1 VAPLVGVTMSLHKL
15 SAGRGYDYLIRQ
27 VAALDAT
34 HRGRTDLASYYTE
47 RGEAPGR
54 WVGRGL
60 AGIDGLDV
68 GDVVTGEQM
77 RLLFAEGRHPL
88 AETLPGGGRVLAL
101 GVPYRPSTGEQPFL
115 AALRARFTDHNA
127 ALGLPRRA
135 ALPAEVRARLRGEVA
150 AKWFRQQEGRD
161 PKGDLELASALA
173 RWSRPAP
180 AAVGGYDLTFSP
192 VKSVSTLW
200 AIADPAVSAQIER
213 AHHAAVAAALRF
225 LEDHALYTREGTGG
239 VRQVDV
245 TGLVAAAFTH
255 RDSRAGDPD
264 LHTHVAVANKVQTL
278 GGRWLSIDGRILH
291 AAKVAASE
299 TYNTALEHHLTTFL
313 GVRFA
318 DRPGGDRSKRPV
330 REIVGIDPRLNQR
343 WSARRQVIDVR
354 KAELAAHFARDHG
367 RPPGRVEMLQL
378 AQQATLETRDRK
390 HEPRTPAQQRTVWRT
405 EAIDTLGGPERIDAM
420 IDQVLNPA
428 VMPMPAATPLWQ
440 ARTADR
446 VLDALEEHRAT
457 WQFWHLWAETQ
468 RRLRGAAIHPT
479 NLREVAESVMA
490 EAIARS
496 VRLTSIDDPTDVP
509 PDERRRDGASV
520 FTVAGSTQHTSTR
533 ILAAEQRV
541 MEAGAL
547 TDGQALQPTAVDIAL
562 AEKEA
567 TGTVLDAGQKQMVRT
582 VATDRRRLQL
592 VLAPAGAGK
601 TTALKALADLW
612 AAGGGH
618 IVGLAPSAAAAAQ
631 LAEATGIT
639 ADTLARLTWAI
650 DHQRPIPDWAD
661 RIGPRTLLL
670 IDEAGMADTPTLDT
684 AIGHTLRHGGRVCL
698 VGDDQQLGAI
708 GAGGIL
714 TNLQHT
720 YGAVRLTQLHRF
732 TDPDEAAA
740 TLLVRAG
747 DPAAVNFYT
756 DRDRIK
762 IADPSSLPDR
772 LLAAWRHDQRQ
783 GLDSLM
789 LASSR
794 REVADLNRGA
804 RAARLAGQQ
813 PALEIDLA
821 DGNQA
826 SVGDLIIT
834 RRNDRH
840 LTTGRDWV
848 RNGDRW
854 TVTGLTTSGGIRAI
868 HRRTGRPVTLPGS
881 YVREAVE
888 LGYATTIHTA
898 QGVTA
903 DTTHSLVDEL
913 MTREQ
918 LYTTVS
924 RGRTANHLYVAV
936 GDGEPHRILLN
947 HIQELTATDILQ
959 RVLIRTSLPVSATTV
974 RTQHERAASTSG
986 RVRAR
991 PASPAYD
998 HRARAGR
1005 APQAPAR

>member
-1 VAPLVGVTMSLHKL
+1 MSLHKL
-15 SAGRGYDYLIRQ
+15 SAGHGYDYLIRQ

-34 HRGRTDLASYYTE
+34 HRGRTDLASYYSE

-60 AGIDGLDV
+60 AGVDGLGV

-88 AETLPGGGRVLAL
+88 DETSPDSGRVLAL
-101 GVPYRPSTGEQPFL
+101 GVPYRPSTGEQPFQ
-115 AALRARFTDHNA
+115 AALRARFADHNT

-135 ALPAEVRARLRGEVA
+135 ALPAEVRARLRGELA
-150 AKWFRQQEGRD
+150 TEWFRQQEGRD
-161 PKGDLELASALA
+161 PKGDLELASALT

-180 AAVGGYDLTFSP
+180 TPVGGYDLTFSP

-200 AIADPAVSAQIER
+200 AITDLAVAAQIEQ
-213 AHHAAVAAALRF
+213 AHHAAVAAALHF

-239 VRQVDV
+239 VRQREV
-245 TGLVAAAFTH
+245 TGLVGAAFTH

-278 GGRWLSIDGRILH
+278 NGRWLSIDGRILH

-299 TYNTALEHHLTTFL
+299 TYNTALEHHLATVL

-318 DRPGGDRSKRPV
+318 ERPRADRSKRPV
-330 REIVGIDPRLNQR
+330 REIVGVEPRLNQR
-343 WSARRQVIDVR
+343 WSARRLVIDIR
-354 KAELAAHFARDHG
+354 KAELAADFARDHA

-378 AQQATLETRDRK
+378 AQQATLETRERK
-390 HEPRTPAQQRTVWRT
+390 HEPRTLAEQRAVWRA
-405 EAIDTLGGPERIDAM
+405 EAVDTLGGPERIDAM
-420 IDQVLNPA
+420 IDQVLRPA
-428 VMPMPAATPLWQ
+428 AMPMPAATPVWRAQ
-440 ARTADR
+440 TADR
-446 VLDALEEHRAT
+446 VLAAVEEHRAT
-457 WQFWHLWAETQ
+457 WQIWHLWAETQ
-468 RRLRGAAIHPT
+468 RQLRSANIHPEDA
-479 NLREVAESVMA
+479 RDVAASVVE
-490 EAIARS
+490 EAVARS
-496 VRLTSIDDPTDVP
+496 VQLTPIDDPADVP
-509 PDERRRDGASV
+509 PDERRADGASV
-520 FTVAGSTQHTSTR
+520 FTVAGSTQYSSTR

-541 MEAGAL
+541 LDAAAL
-547 TDGQALQPTAVDIAL
+547 TDGQALLPAAVDL
-562 AEKEA
+562 RLSEAEV

-582 VATDRRRLQL
+582 VATDRRRVQL

-601 TTALKALADLW
+601 TTALKVLAELW
-612 AAGGGH
+612 TAGDGH
-618 IVGLAPSAAAAAQ
+618 VLGLAPSAAAAAQ

-639 ADTLARLTWAI
+639 ADTLARLTWAL
-650 DHQRPIPDWAD
+650 DHHQALPDWAD
-661 RIGPRTLLL
+661 RIGPKTLLL

-698 VGDDQQLGAI
+698 VGDDQQLAAI

-714 TNLQHT
+714 ADLNTAH
-720 YGAVRLTQLHRF
+720 GAVRLTQLHRF
-732 TDPDEAAA
+732 ADPDEAAA
-740 TLLVRAG
+740 TLKVRDR
-747 DPAAVNFYT
+747 DPGAVDFYT

-762 IADPSSLPDR
+762 IADPSGLPDR
-772 LLAAWRHDQRQ
+772 LLTAWQHDQRQ

-789 LASSR
+789 LAPSR
-794 REVADLNRGA
+794 RKVADLNQRA

-821 DGNQA
+821 DGNRA

-834 RRNDRH
+834 RRNDRR

-854 TVTGLTTSGGIRAI
+854 TITALDPDGGIHAT
-868 HRRTGRPVTLPGS
+868 HRRTGKSVTLPAG

-888 LGYATTIHTA
+888 LGYATTIHAA

-903 DTTHSLVDEL
+903 DTTHGLVDEL

-918 LYTTVS
+918 LYTMVS
-924 RGRTANHLYVAV
+924 RGRTANHLYLPVG
-936 GDGEPHRILLN
+936 GDGDPHGIVQTDTQEP
-947 HIQELTATDILQ
+947 TAADVLE
-959 RVLIRTSLPVSATTV
+959 RVLFRSSLAASATTV
-974 RTQHERAASTSG
+974 RRQEQTTAA
-986 RVRAR
+986 VRRRLQAPR
-991 PASPAYD
+991 HTPDPAHGWPP
-998 HRARAGR
+998 AGR
-1005 APQAPAR
+1005 GPAAPGW

>member
-1 VAPLVGVTMSLHKL
+1 MSLHKL
-15 SAGRGYDYLIRQ
+15 SAGHGYDYLIRQ

-34 HRGRTDLASYYTE
+34 HRGRTDLASYYSE
-47 RGEAPGR
+47 RGETPGR
-54 WVGRGL
+54 WVGRGI
-60 AGIDGLDV
+60 AGIDGLEV

-88 AETLPGGGRVLAL
+88 ADTGPVPAL
-101 GVPYRPSTGEQPFL
+101 GVPYRTSTSEQPFL
-115 AALRARFTDHNA
+115 AALRDRFAAHNT

-135 ALPAEVRARLRGEVA
+135 ALPPEVRARLRGELA
-150 AKWFRQQEGRD
+150 ADWFFQQEGRD

-200 AIADPAVSAQIER
+200 AIADPPVAARIEQ

-245 TGLVAAAFTH
+245 TGLVACSFTH

-278 GGRWLSIDGRILH
+278 AGRWLSIDGRILH

-299 TYNTALEHHLTTFL
+299 TYNTTLEHHLTASL

-318 DRPGGDRSKRPV
+318 ERPDRDRSKRPV
-330 REIVGIDPRLNQR
+330 REIVGVDPRLNQR
-343 WSARRQVIDVR
+343 WSQRRQVIDVR
-354 KAELAAHFARDHG
+354 RAELAAAFAQDHG

-378 AQQATLETRDRK
+378 GQQATLETRDAK
-390 HEPRTPAQQRTVWRT
+390 HEPRTLAEQRAVWHA
-405 EAIDTLGGPERIDAM
+405 EAVDTLGGPGRIHAM

-428 VMPMPAATPLWQ
+428 AVPMPAVTSVWR

-446 VLDALEEHRAT
+446 VLAAVEEHRAT

-468 RRLRGAAIHPT
+468 RQLRGADIHPAD
-479 NLREVAESVMA
+479 LRHVAASVME
-490 EAIARS
+490 EAIAQS
-496 VRLTSIDDPTDVP
+496 VRLTPVDDPANLP
-509 PDERRRDGASV
+509 IEARRRDGASV
-520 FTVAGSTQHTSTR
+520 FTVAGSTQYTSRR

-541 MEAGAL
+541 LDAAAL
-547 TDGQALQPTAVDIAL
+547 TDGVALHPVAVDLAL
-562 AEKEA
+562 AEKDA
-567 TGTVLDAGQKQMVRT
+567 TGTVLDAGQQHMVRT
-582 VATDRRRLQL
+582 VTTDRRRVQL

-601 TTALKALADLW
+601 TTALKVLADFW
-612 AAGGGH
+612 TMGGGH
-618 IVGLAPSAAAAAQ
+618 VLGLAPSAAAAGQ

-639 ADTLARLTWAI
+639 ADTLARLTWAL
-650 DHQRPIPDWAD
+650 DHRQPLPDWAD
-661 RIGPRTLLL
+661 RIGRKTLLL

-684 AIGHTLRHGGRVCL
+684 AIGHTLRSGGRVCL

-714 TNLQHT
+714 TDLQRA
-720 YGAVRLTQLHRF
+720 YGAVRLTELHRF
-732 TDPDEAAA
+732 ADPDEADA
-740 TLLVRAG
+740 TLLVRNG
-747 DPAAVNFYT
+747 DPAAIDFYT
-756 DRDRIK
+756 HRDRIK
-762 IADPSSLPDR
+762 IGDPSGVSDG
-772 LLAAWRHDQRQ
+772 LLAAWQHDHGQ

-789 LASSR
+789 LAPSR
-794 REVADLNRGA
+794 RQVANLNQRA

-813 PALEIDLA
+813 PAWEVDLA
-821 DGNQA
+821 DGNRA

-834 RRNDRH
+834 RRNDRR
-840 LTTGRDWV
+840 LTAGRDWV

-854 TVTGLTTSGGIRAI
+854 TVTALTADGSMRAV
-868 HRRTGRPVTLPGS
+868 HRRTGRSVTLPAG

-903 DTTHSLVDEL
+903 DTTHGLVDEL

-918 LYTTVS
+918 LYTMVS
-924 RGRTANHLYVAV
+924 RGRTANHLYLPVG
-936 GDGEPHRILLN
+936 GDGDPHGALHAEIG
-947 HIQELTATDILQ
+947 ELTAADMLH
-959 RVLIRTSLPVSATTV
+959 RVLFRSDLAASATTIRRQEQTAADV
-974 RTQHERAASTSG
+974 RRRLHTPHPSYEQSYGPAPVPRGPAAPG
-986 RVRAR
+986 W
-991 PASPAYD
+991 
-998 HRARAGR
+998 
-1005 APQAPAR
+1005 

>member
-1 VAPLVGVTMSLHKL
+1 MSLHKL
-15 SAGRGYDYLIRQ
+15 SAGCGYDYLIRQ

-34 HRGRTDLASYYTE
+34 HRGGMDLASYYME

-68 GDVVTGEQM
+68 GHVVTGEQM
-77 RLLFAEGRHPL
+77 RMLFAAGRHPL
-88 AETLPGGGRVLAL
+88 ADTRPVPAL
-101 GVPYRPSTGEQPFL
+101 GVPYRPSSGEQPFP
-115 AALRARFTDHNA
+115 AALRARFADHNTA
-127 ALGLPRRA
+127 RGLPRRA
-135 ALPAEVRARLRGEVA
+135 ALPAEVRARLRGELA
-150 AKWFRQQEGRD
+150 AEWFRNQEGRD

-200 AIADPAVSAQIER
+200 AIADLHVAAQIER
-213 AHHAAVAAALRF
+213 AHQAAVAAALRF
-225 LEDHALYTREGTGG
+225 VEDRALFTREGTGG

-299 TYNTALEHHLTTFL
+299 TYNTALEHHLTTVL

-318 DRPGGDRSKRPV
+318 ERPGGDRSKRPV
-330 REIVGIDPRLNQR
+330 REIVGVDPRLNQR

-354 KAELAAHFARDHG
+354 RAELAAAFARDHG
-367 RPPGRVEMLQL
+367 RPPGRVEMLHL
-378 AQQATLETRDRK
+378 AQQATLETRDAK
-390 HEPRTPAQQRTVWRT
+390 HEPRILAEQRTVWRT
-405 EAIDTLGGPERIDAM
+405 EATDTLGGPERIDAM

-428 VMPMPAATPLWQ
+428 AMPMPAATAVWRAL
-440 ARTADR
+440 TADR
-446 VLDALEEHRAT
+446 VLAALEEHRAT

-468 RRLRGAAIHPT
+468 RQLRGANIHPAD
-479 NLREVAESVMA
+479 LREVSASVVT
-490 EAIARS
+490 EAITRS
-496 VRLTSIDDPTDVP
+496 VRLTPTDDPADVP
-509 PDERRRDGASV
+509 AELRRADGASV
-520 FTVAGSTQHTSTR
+520 FTVAGSTQYTSTR

-541 MEAGAL
+541 MDAAAL
-547 TDGQALQPTAVDIAL
+547 TDGQALQATAVDIAL
-562 AEKEA
+562 AKA
-567 TGTVLDAGQKQMVRT
+567 VVTGTALDAGQKQMVRT
-582 VATDRRRLQL
+582 VATDRRRVQL

-601 TTALKALADLW
+601 TTAVKVLADLW
-612 AAGGGH
+612 TAGGGH
-618 IVGLAPSAAAAAQ
+618 VLGLAPSAAAAAQ
-631 LAEATGIT
+631 LAETTGIT
-639 ADTLARLTWAI
+639 ADTLARLTWAL
-650 DHQRPIPDWAD
+650 DHRRPLPDWAD

-698 VGDDQQLGAI
+698 VGDDQQLAAI

-714 TNLQHT
+714 TDLQRTH
-720 YGAVRLTQLHRF
+720 GAVRLTQLHRF
-732 TDPDEAAA
+732 ADPDEAAA
-740 TLLVRAG
+740 TLQVRNG
-747 DPAAVNFYT
+747 DPDAIAFYT
-756 DRDRIK
+756 NRDRIK
-762 IADPSSLPDR
+762 IADPSSLPGR

-783 GLDSLM
+783 GLESLM
-789 LASSR
+789 LAPSR
-794 REVADLNRGA
+794 YQVAHLNWGA

-821 DGNQA
+821 DGNRA
-826 SVGDLIIT
+826 SVGDLVVT
-834 RRNDRH
+834 RRNDRR
-840 LTTGRDWV
+840 LTAGRDWV

-854 TVTGLTTSGGIRAI
+854 TITALTPDGGIRAV
-868 HRRTGRPVTLPGS
+868 HRRTGRPVTLPSG

-888 LGYATTIHTA
+888 LGYATTIHTT

-918 LYTTVS
+918 LYTMIS
-924 RGRTANHLYVAV
+924 RGRTANHLYIAV
-936 GDGEPHRILLN
+936 GDVEPQHIL
-947 HIQELTATDILQ
+947 HTDTQEPTATDVLQ
-959 RVLIRTSLPVSATTV
+959 RVLSRTSLPVSATTV
-974 RTQHERAASTSG
+974 RAQHERAAAAATSG

-991 PASPAYD
+991 ALPAQDYN
-998 HRARAGR
+998 RVLAGR
-1005 APQAPAR
+1005 GPQPPAR